1 VSLPFPERG
10 REPLR
15 IELEEFLGAA
25 RFGWTVPAGGQ
36 DALQALRLAL
46 EASRQ
51 ITPAEPVPWPARP
64 RPRVLIAST
73 AVVDPRAEIGEGTQI
88 WHFTQVREGAVI
100 GRGCRIGTGVYI
112 DRDVR
117 IGDHCKI
124 QNGANIYRG
133 VVLED
138 GVFVGPGAQFTNDP
152 CPRAVA
158 PDGRPLGDGDWE
170 PVPTVVRRGAS
181 IGAGA
186 TILCGVEIG
195 EWAMV
200 AAGSVVTRSVPP
212 HALAAGV
219 PARVVGAVCACGRRA
234 EGEPPLLVCPACG
247 LAVPSPL

>member
-1 VSLPFPERG
+1 M
-10 REPLR
+10 
-15 IELEEFLGAA
+15 A
-25 RFGWTVPAGGQ
+25 RLT
-36 DALQALRLAL
+36 
-46 EASRQ
+46 
-51 ITPAEPVPWPARP
+51 
-64 RPRVLIAST
+64 RPRVLIAPT
-73 AVVDPRAEIGEGTQI
+73 AVVDPRAEIGEGTRI

-133 VVLED
+133 VTLED
-138 GVFVGPGAQFTNDP
+138 GVFVGPGVQFTNDP

-170 PVPTVVRRGAS
+170 LVPTVVRRGAS
-181 IGAGA
+181 LGAGA
-186 TILCGVEIG
+186 TILCGLEIG

-212 HALAAGV
+212 HDLVAGV
-219 PARVVGAVCACGRRA
+219 PARVIGTVCACGNRI
-234 EGEPPLLVCPACG
+234 EGEGHSLVCPACTS
-247 LAVPSPL
+247 VTRQR